1 MDKFYF
7 ERKHGKIDEQIEAEF
22 ESDNDSIERL
32 EDEVKFLAN
41 EMKVQERALQ
51 RLFLKLDA
59 SKRRHA
65 KDVDDS
71 ILKELRQIFKLNTA
85 EYESYSDDL
94 MVFLIKE
101 KMLVLFQRI
110 SIEAPN
116 FGSIKFRS
124 DVANLVFVSGANLNE
139 TAKKFHL
146 NPQTITRWWDE
157 R

>member
-1 MDKFYF
+1 MNRFYF
-7 ERKHGKIDEQIEAEF
+7 KRKDGEIDDRIEAESQDEN
-22 ESDNDSIERL
+22 ESIVRL
-32 EDEVKFLAN
+32 EDEVKVLAN

-59 SKRRHA
+59 SKIRYA

-71 ILKELRQIFKLNTA
+71 TLKELRQIFKLNTA
-85 EYESYSDDL
+85 EYESYSDTL

-101 KMLVLFQRI
+101 RMLALFQRI